1 MLVSILLCSQ
11 GWPWI
16 PDPPA
21 FISQVMG
28 LQASMST
35 LFGKCC
41 YFQQHLL
48 TLSENGVF
56 ILLGHR
62 NVTNKQTN
70 KQFIQSV
77 MVVLPRLRKAK
88 GSLEGSGGGNPLTF
102 SWVRVGDICN
112 VKTSF
117 NSTLLSDR
125 RQKRSFGNGAQGTCL
140 AEPWYV
146 SSRSLSE

>member
-1 MLVSILLCSQ
+1 
-11 GWPWI
+11 
-16 PDPPA
+16 
-21 FISQVMG
+21 MG

-70 KQFIQSV
+70 KQAIHTISN
-77 MVVLPRLRKAK
+77 
-88 GSLEGSGGGNPLTF
+88 GGTP
-102 SWVRVGDICN
+102 
-112 VKTSF
+112 KT
-117 NSTLLSDR
+117 
-125 RQKRSFGNGAQGTCL
+125 
-140 AEPWYV
+140 
-146 SSRSLSE
+146 